1 VTAPPDLPTSG
12 PLAALQDRA
21 ARSLTLVARAKRA
34 SPAVQGLAAL
44 VIYLAIWILTETL
57 PLLAHP
63 GRPQLDQPSTDPN
76 FYVWSL
82 RWWPYAV
89 AHGLNPLYSRLIGVP
104 AGYDLSWVTSIPT
117 LALLAFPLT
126 ELAGPV
132 VTFNLLVVVAIPL
145 SGWAAFVLC
154 RRLTGRFWAS
164 LAGGAVYGFSA
175 YEMNHIFS
183 GQLNLAFAAL
193 LPLMAY
199 LMLAWRDRAIG
210 SRTFVVLLAL
220 AMAAQF
226 YLFLETFADMTAVL
240 VLGLAVGYLL
250 ADRPDRKLIAALSLR
265 AGIAYVIALVLA
277 APYLKYTLSR
287 QPAGFS
293 TRPATASLKLASLVV
308 PWSSQTFGLRWLARA
323 AAPLAGPDLD
333 GYVSIPLLAIA
344 VALCAVA
351 WRRRMTRFLIVTVVL
366 LIVLALG
373 PTLHIDSFAAVGRLP
388 WGRLWSLP
396 IARSAYPVRLMVFVF
411 LALAVMTALWLAG
424 PTKRWWARWPLAL
437 LAAAAIAANTPSLA
451 LQNQSGFPAFI
462 TTGEYRHY
470 LTPGETVVVLSERG
484 NAGLLWQAQTDFY
497 AKVGGGFINRVIT
510 GYRGVPVPVEKLAL
524 HGGMAKP
531 VVRRFRSYLTTAKV
545 GAILVEEN
553 EAGPWPAI
561 FTRLGL
567 HGQAVGGVIVY
578 KI

>member
-1 VTAPPDLPTSG
+1 MTAPAHLPTWG

-21 ARSLTLVARAKRA
+21 ARTRRLVARAESA
-34 SPAVQGLAAL
+34 SLAVQGLAAL
-44 VIYLAIWILTETL
+44 VIYLAIWILTETFQ
-57 PLLAHP
+57 LLAHP
-63 GRPQLDQPSTDPN
+63 GRPQLDQLSTDPN

-89 AHGLNPLYSRLIGVP
+89 AHGLNPLYSTLIGAP
-104 AGYDLSWVTSIPT
+104 AGYDLAWVTSIPP
-117 LALLAFPLT
+117 LGLLAFPVT

-132 VTFNLLVVVAIPL
+132 VTFNLLVIVAIPL
-145 SGWAAFVLC
+145 SGWAAFVVC

-175 YEMNHIFS
+175 YEINHIFS

-193 LPLMAY
+193 PPLMAY
-199 LMLAWRDRAIG
+199 LMLAWRDRVVGA
-210 SRTFVVLLAL
+210 RTFVVLLAL
-220 AMAAQF
+220 AMAVQC

-250 ADRPDRKLIAALSLR
+250 AGRLDRKLIAGLSLR
-265 AGIAYVIALVLA
+265 VGIAYAIAVVLA
-277 APYLKYTLSR
+277 TPYLKYALSH

-293 TRPATASLKLASLVV
+293 SRPESASLKLASLVV
-308 PWSSQTFGLRWLARA
+308 PWSSQTFGLGWLARA

-351 WRRRMTRFLIVTVVL
+351 WRRRMTRFLIVIVVL
-366 LIVLALG
+366 LILLALG
-373 PTLHIDSFAAVGRLP
+373 PTLHIDSWSAVGRLP
-388 WGRLWSLP
+388 WGRVWSLP

-424 PTKRWWARWPLAL
+424 PSKRWWARWLLSL
-437 LAAAAIAANTPSLA
+437 LAAAAIVANTPPLA
-451 LQNQSGFPAFI
+451 LQDQSGFPAFI
-462 TTGEYRHY
+462 TTGEYRQY

-484 NAGLLWQAQTDFY
+484 NVGLLWQAQTDFY
-497 AKVGGGFINRVIT
+497 PKVAGGFINKAIT
-510 GYRGVPVPVEKLAL
+510 GYDGVPAPVAELAI
-524 HGGMAKP
+524 GGLTKP
-531 VVRRFRSYLTTAKV
+531 DVRRFRSYLTTAKV

-553 EAGPWPAI
+553 EAASWPAI

-578 KI
+578 KT